1 MRHLIVITTLLI
13 LCSKK
18 AACIVDDV
26 LHVVTEKIILF
37 EWLNLRTQA
46 SYVYLILCSAQLHT
60 NNQMGYDVVSSFMN
74 HDTWALWKYCPCMCD
89 VTYTN

>member
-1 MRHLIVITTLLI
+1 LYGIEPFKRREVIFTNIYHWIVKEVPLRHLIVITTLLI

-37 EWLNLRTQA
+37 EWLNLRTTQA
-46 SYVYLILCSAQLHT
+46 
-60 NNQMGYDVVSSFMN
+60 
-74 HDTWALWKYCPCMCD
+74 
-89 VTYTN
+89 

>member
-37 EWLNLRTQA
+37 EWLNLRTTQA
-46 SYVYLILCSAQLHT
+46 SYIYLIFT
-60 NNQMGYDVVSSFMN
+60 IKKGVVSPSF
-74 HDTWALWKYCPCMCD
+74 LR
-89 VTYTN
+89 VTLY